1 MRTAACTRL
10 CRLHLLSVGLY
21 WQCVSLFYVPVV
33 TVLALD
39 RSLDCVAAID
49 RRSVQCSQQLDISTA
64 QYEISSPSNRISL
77 H

>member
-21 WQCVSLFYVPVV
+21 WQWVSPFYVPLV

-49 RRSVQCSQQLDISTA
+49 GRSVQCSQQLDTSTA
-64 QYEISSPSNRISL
+64 QYGISSP
-77 H
+77 